1 MSVSRSASSMQDA
14 TVFDAHNA
22 SFVSVTQQFN
32 TTTSMGRLTLN
43 MLLSFAQFE
52 REIAGERIR
61 DKIAASKRRGMWMG
75 GNVPLGYDV
84 KDRKLVVNEPEA
96 STVRVIF
103 RRYAELGSVAL
114 LRAEVDRLGIVS
126 KRRDG
131 AGGRLA
137 GGQHFSRGA
146 LYLMLQNWLYRGNVA
161 HKEKI
166 YPGQHE
172 AIIEP
177 ELWQAVQ
184 DRLAAGRRARSIA
197 VGAEAPR
204 LLSCLIFD
212 SDGARLSPTH
222 AVKKG
227 KRYRYYVSTAL
238 ITRSR
243 FEHPKGRRIPA
254 GDLEGL
260 VLDRLRALFASGA
273 EVSDA
278 VAPLGLDAA
287 TQRAVLDRSAK
298 LAERWTK
305 LASLE
310 LRERVRSLVQQI
322 QIGEAQI
329 LVGLKRTAIVSSV
342 MPGAPP
348 KPTVSVEPFVLSIT
362 ASLRRVGKGVRL
374 VIGNG
379 AAKAIDDGLASLIA
393 RAIATRN
400 MFLAGHDDSID
411 AMASRLGVRRDYV
424 AVLVRLSYLSP
435 EIVRAILAGQQPV
448 ELTPAR
454 LVMLS
459 RNLPHDWQ
467 DQRRLLGF
475 APARRRADPAQCST
489 CDGSKTASRDPA
501 AVRAPHECLG
511 RRPCLRKNSFYADDD
526 GSGRPED
533 PMKPEI
539 LERQIAHAGY
549 VTVERLRMRLT
560 DGAEVSREVERHGDA
575 AAVLP
580 YNVERR
586 RALVVRL
593 FRAPVLVASG
603 EEMSEEA
610 CAGMIEN
617 EDADTAARR
626 EAYEE
631 VGVDLPSLEFVARVW
646 SSPGVSEQFE
656 Y

>member
-1 MSVSRSASSMQDA
+1 
-14 TVFDAHNA
+14 
-22 SFVSVTQQFN
+22 
-32 TTTSMGRLTLN
+32 

-61 DKIAASKRRGMWMG
+61 DKIAASKAKGMWMG
-75 GNVPLGYDV
+75 GNAPLGYDV
-84 KDRKLVVNEPEA
+84 RERKLVVSEA
-96 STVRVIF
+96 EAPAVRMIF
-103 RRYAELGSVAL
+103 QRYAELGSVAL
-114 LRAEVDRLGIVS
+114 LKAELERAGIAS
-126 KRRDG
+126 KRREGADG
-131 AGGRLA
+131 ELSGGKR
-137 GGQHFSRGA
+137 FSRGA
-146 LYLMLQNWLYRGNVA
+146 LYLMLQNWLYRGKVA

-184 DRLAAGRRARSIA
+184 DRLAAGRRERSMA
-197 VGAEAPR
+197 VGAEAPS
-204 LLSCLIFD
+204 LLAGLIFD

-222 AVKKG
+222 AIKKG

-243 FEHPKGRRIPA
+243 SEHPRGRRIPA
-254 GDLEGL
+254 GDIEGL
-260 VLDRLRALFASGA
+260 ALDRLRALFASGA

-305 LASLE
+305 LTSLE

-329 LVGLKRTAIVSSV
+329 LVWLNRTAIVSSV

-348 KPTVSVEPFVLSIT
+348 KPTGSFEPFVLSIT
-362 ASLRRVGKGVRL
+362 ASLRRAGKGVRL

-400 MFLAGHDDSID
+400 MFLVGHDDSID

-435 EIVRAILAGQQPV
+435 EIVRAILAGQQPIQ
-448 ELTPAR
+448 LTPTR

-459 RNLPHDWQ
+459 RTPPHDWQ
-467 DQRRLLGF
+467 EQRRLLGF
-475 APARRRADPAQCST
+475 APA
-489 CDGSKTASRDPA
+489 
-501 AVRAPHECLG
+501 
-511 RRPCLRKNSFYADDD
+511 
-526 GSGRPED
+526 
-533 PMKPEI
+533 
-539 LERQIAHAGY
+539 
-549 VTVERLRMRLT
+549 
-560 DGAEVSREVERHGDA
+560 
-575 AAVLP
+575 
-580 YNVERR
+580 
-586 RALVVRL
+586 
-593 FRAPVLVASG
+593 
-603 EEMSEEA
+603 
-610 CAGMIEN
+610 
-617 EDADTAARR
+617 
-626 EAYEE
+626 
-631 VGVDLPSLEFVARVW
+631 
-646 SSPGVSEQFE
+646 
-656 Y
+656 